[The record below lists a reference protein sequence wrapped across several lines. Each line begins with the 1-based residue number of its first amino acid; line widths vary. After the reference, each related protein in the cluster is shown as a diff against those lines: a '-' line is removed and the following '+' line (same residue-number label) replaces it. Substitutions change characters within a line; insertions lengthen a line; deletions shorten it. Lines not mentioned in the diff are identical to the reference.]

1 LDDGNS
7 AAHANSNTLRD
18 IYVGETLNAASRM
31 HQHLKTPAKQHLKN
45 IRIIIDERFNKS
57 VCLDLE
63 SYLIKM
69 LAGDGANRVLNRNNG
84 ITETR
89 YYQCEM
95 YREGF
100 RNIFERLKAEGV
112 FTRSIPEIEN
122 SDLFKLSPFKALT
135 EHQANSVEEIVN
147 GLLIDIERGSK
158 STIVIQGDP
167 GTGKTV
173 MAIYMIKLLIDIKTF
188 TSLEDLDSNLRLS
201 NFFTERNQRLL
212 HDLRI
217 GLVVP
222 LQSLRKSIKI
232 VFEKTPGLNV
242 GEAEGIFDLLLVDE
256 THRLNQRANQAGAK
270 LNTKFAT
277 ITSELFGSD
286 DKSKT
291 QLDWIRAKSR
301 HQIFLLDAAQSVRP
315 ADLPTELLSG
325 LVANTRASGR
335 HFQLRTQMRVKAGSD
350 FVSYVRW
357 ILNPHPL
364 SYPRV
369 RQDFG
374 EYDFRSFDSVAHMR
388 DQIFQRNAEVGLSR
402 MVAGFAWPWKS
413 KKDRNE
419 FDIEIGQTQLR
430 WNSVIADWI
439 ASSKALE
446 EVGSIHTVQGYDLNY
461 VGVIIGLDLRFDP
474 ERRRLF
480 IDRNSYFDK
489 KGKENNPVLGRKYS
503 DDDLLRFITQIY
515 AVLMTRGIRGTYVYA
530 CDPGLREYL
539 KFFIPTR
546 C

>member
-1 LDDGNS
+1 MVSKVVHETLAAFVAERDWAQFHTPENLAKSVAIEAAVTTWKTHDEKHGNWPVVYLLDDGNGT
-7 AAHANSNTLRD
+7 ARANSNTLRD
-18 IYVGETLNAASRM
+18 IYIGETLNAANRM

-45 IRIIIDERFNKS
+45 IRIVIGERFNKS

-69 LAGDGANRVLNRNNG
+69 LAGDGSNRVLNRNNG
-84 ITETR
+84 ITDTQ
-89 YYQCEM
+89 YYQREM

-112 FTRSIPEIEN
+112 FSRSIPEIEN
-122 SDLFKLSPFKALT
+122 SDLFKLSPSKALT
-135 EHQANSVEEIVN
+135 EEQANSVEEIVN
-147 GLLIDIERGSK
+147 GLLTDIERGSK

-188 TSLEDLDSNLRLS
+188 TSLEDLDSDLRFC
-201 NFFTERNQRLL
+201 NFFTVRNQRLL

-222 LQSLRKSIKI
+222 QQSLRKSIQI
-232 VFEKTPGLNV
+232 VFKKTPGLEPSMVMDPFKV
-242 GEAEGIFDLLLVDE
+242 GEAEGVFDLLLVDE
-256 THRLNQRANQAGAK
+256 THRLNQRANQAGAI
-270 LNTKFAT
+270 LNTKFGT
-277 ITSELFGSD
+277 ITSSLFGSD

-325 LVANTRASGR
+325 LVADTRASGR

-357 ILNPHPL
+357 ILDPHPL

-369 RQDFG
+369 KQDFG
-374 EYDFRSFDSVAHMR
+374 EYDFRSFDNVAHMR
-388 DQIFQRNAEVGLSR
+388 DQIFQHNAEVGLSR
-402 MVAGFAWPWKS
+402 MVAGFAWPWNS
-413 KKDRNE
+413 KKDKNK
-419 FDIEIGQTQLR
+419 FDIEIDETQLR

-439 ASSKALE
+439 SSRKALE

-461 VGVIIGLDLRFDP
+461 VGVIIGL
-474 ERRRLF
+474 
-480 IDRNSYFDK
+480 
-489 KGKENNPVLGRKYS
+489 
-503 DDDLLRFITQIY
+503 
-515 AVLMTRGIRGTYVYA
+515 
-530 CDPGLREYL
+530 
-539 KFFIPTR
+539 
-546 C
+546 

>member
-1 LDDGNS
+1 
-7 AAHANSNTLRD
+7 
-18 IYVGETLNAASRM
+18 M
-31 HQHLKTPAKQHLKN
+31 
-45 IRIIIDERFNKS
+45 
-57 VCLDLE
+57 
-63 SYLIKM
+63 
-69 LAGDGANRVLNRNNG
+69 
-84 ITETR
+84 
-89 YYQCEM
+89 
-95 YREGF
+95 
-100 RNIFERLKAEGV
+100 
-112 FTRSIPEIEN
+112 IPN
-122 SDLFKLSPFKALT
+122 P
-135 EHQANSVEEIVN
+135 QV
-147 GLLIDIERGSK
+147 
-158 STIVIQGDP
+158 
-167 GTGKTV
+167 
-173 MAIYMIKLLIDIKTF
+173 
-188 TSLEDLDSNLRLS
+188 
-201 NFFTERNQRLL
+201 
-212 HDLRI
+212 
-217 GLVVP
+217 
-222 LQSLRKSIKI
+222 
-232 VFEKTPGLNV
+232 
-242 GEAEGIFDLLLVDE
+242 LLVDE

-325 LVANTRASGR
+325 LVADTRASGR

-357 ILNPHPL
+357 LLDPHPL

-413 KKDRNE
+413 KNKKDRNE

-480 IDRNSYFDK
+480 IDRKSYFDR
-489 KGKENNPVLGRKYS
+489 KGKENNRVLGKKYS

-539 KFFIPTR
+539 KVFIPTR
-546 C
+546 S